1 MPQKPQTL
9 EAKIVAK
16 SRLFTVEQ
24 VQLRFSNGV
33 ERTYER
39 LVNKG
44 QGYGAVMVVAMQDER
59 PALLIEEYCGG
70 TDDYQLSLP
79 KGLVEPG
86 EDVLDAANRELMEE
100 AGFGAQQLE
109 FLTHLSLSPGYM
121 SQKIA
126 VVLAR
131 DLYEKRLPGDE
142 PEPIR
147 VDQVDLYQLSEL
159 TARANFTEGRALAAL
174 YLVRDLLEQRG
185 ELQR

>member
-44 QGYGAVMVVAMQDER
+44 QGYGAVMVVAMQDAR
-59 PALLIEEYCGG
+59 TALLIEEYCGG

-86 EDVLDAANRELMEE
+86 EDVLEAANVPPQYRKWDGSTVLEMTQAEKDAVDAAVEQANED
-100 AGFGAQQLE
+100 A
-109 FLTHLSLSPGYM
+109 
-121 SQKIA
+121 A
-126 VVLAR
+126 VAEYDNDAKL
-131 DLYEKRLPGDE
+131 K
-142 PEPIR
+142 
-147 VDQVDLYQLSEL
+147 
-159 TARANFTEGRALAAL
+159 ALAL
-174 YLVRDLLEQRG
+174 TVLQLVNASTGNSYTIEQFKTFLRSNYNG
-185 ELQR
+185 